1 MNTTIWNPST
11 LLEDASGTHQV
22 SLLTK
27 QLAERIIY
35 ITSPIDDTVATSVI
49 SQLLYLSRES
59 NEDITILISSP
70 GGSVVDG
77 MAIYD
82 AIQAL
87 EGKVTINMI
96 GYGMVASMAAVLLAS
111 GHEGHRYL
119 MPSAKLLIHEPLMN
133 GGVGGSCTSIAETAE
148 KILETKKMLCE
159 VLAKHCH
166 KSIKTIEKALKGGVD
181 VILSPLEAIEF
192 GAIDGIRTPFDN

>member
-35 ITSPIDDTVATSVI
+35 ITSSIDDTVATSVI

-119 MPSAKLLIHEPLMN
+119 CQVRS
-133 GGVGGSCTSIAETAE
+133 SSYTS
-148 KILETKKMLCE
+148 L
-159 VLAKHCH
+159 
-166 KSIKTIEKALKGGVD
+166 
-181 VILSPLEAIEF
+181 
-192 GAIDGIRTPFDN
+192 